1 MKIFNLGFIL
11 LFIPLFA
18 FTMHK
23 YYVSSTK
30 IEYKK
35 ENGTLQITM
44 RIFIDDLQETIN
56 NTYQNN
62 FELAV
67 SNEPKELDSLIN
79 NYTLKKF
86 EVIVDEDKKTYSFL
100 GKEYKN
106 DEIYLYFEI
115 SNIKR
120 INSIEVKN
128 EMLTEIFPDQKNIIK
143 LYINNIK
150 KTFLL
155 TNRSYKDLLKL

>member
-1 MKIFNLGFIL
+1 MKKFNLCFIIL
-11 LFIPLFA
+11 LIPLFA

-128 EMLTEIFPDQKNIIK
+128 EMLMEIFPDQKNIIK
-143 LYINNIK
+143 LYINSIK

>member
-1 MKIFNLGFIL
+1 MKTFRLGFIIL
-11 LFIPLFA
+11 LIPLFA

-35 ENGTLQITM
+35 ENKTLQITM

-62 FELAV
+62 FELGV
-67 SNEPKELDSLIN
+67 PNEPEELDSLIN
-79 NYTLKKF
+79 DYTSRKF
-86 EVIVDEDKKTYSFL
+86 ELIVDEDKKTFSFL
-100 GKEYKN
+100 GKEYNN

-115 SNIKR
+115 SNIKT

-128 EMLTEIFPDQKNIIK
+128 EMLMEMFPDQKNVIK

-155 TNRSYKDLLKL
+155 TNQSYKDLLKL

>member
-128 EMLTEIFPDQKNIIK
+128 EMLMEIFPDQKNIIK

>member
-1 MKIFNLGFIL
+1 MKKFNLGFIIL
-11 LFIPLFA
+11 LIPLFA

-128 EMLTEIFPDQKNIIK
+128 EMLMEIFPDQKNIIK